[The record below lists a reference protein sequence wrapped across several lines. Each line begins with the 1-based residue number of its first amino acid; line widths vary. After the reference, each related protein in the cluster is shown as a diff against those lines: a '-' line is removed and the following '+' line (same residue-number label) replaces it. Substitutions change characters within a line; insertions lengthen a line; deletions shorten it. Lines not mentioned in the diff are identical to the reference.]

1 MYHLNA
7 GCFEL
12 VRMRSIGV
20 TIAVA
25 ATLALSG
32 PTAFAQK
39 DVPTIVSPWK
49 GEYFSGKQGG
59 LYVKIA
65 TEKFAASAQ
74 TKFLTGNIQI
84 TAYNLLSKRTYI
96 VSHKMARID
105 GYPAEIWKL
114 PSGKYELRSIEM
126 VDTAGVRRRWVTG
139 LKNRKTF
146 IVKRQCLSNLGL
158 WTLRPFGK
166 DKLSVKF
173 EMIPNSY
180 SEMGAK
186 KESSVAVVLDGFS
199 GLVQEQFGGKRVL
212 AGADDDHSGKNEI
225 RAVITYTRQISMF
238 YALNLFRHN
247 YLAQAVSQVLIVYDP
262 NLRRCYTDRLEYN
275 ENLRGDVK
283 FTFLLSKASG
293 TMTKLKNTGGS
304 AADPKLV
311 RCMYLELAQIQFP
324 VKENIVGEV
333 TYTYDIR

>member
-1 MYHLNA
+1 M
-7 GCFEL
+7 
-12 VRMRSIGV
+12 
-20 TIAVA
+20 AVLTA
-25 ATLALSG
+25 HGQEAL
-32 PTAFAQK
+32 AQK
-39 DVPTIVSPWK
+39 NAPMIVSPWK
-49 GEYFSGKQGG
+49 GEYFSGRQGG

-65 TEKFAASAQ
+65 TEKFTASAQ

-84 TAYNLLSKRTYI
+84 TAYNLLSKRTFI
-96 VSHKMARID
+96 ISHKMARID

-114 PSGKYELRSIEM
+114 PAGKYELRSIEM
-126 VDTAGVRRRWVTG
+126 VDTSGVKRRWVTG
-139 LKNRKTF
+139 VKSRKTF

-186 KESSVAVVLDGFS
+186 KDSSVAVVLDGFT
-199 GLVQEQFGGKRVL
+199 GLIQQQFGGKKVL

-247 YLAQAVSQVLIVYDP
+247 YLAQEISQVLVVYDP
-262 NLRRCYTDRLEYN
+262 NLRRCYTDRLDDKEH
-275 ENLRGDVK
+275 LRGDVK
-283 FTFLLSKASG
+283 FTFLLSKTSG
-293 TMTKLKNTGGS
+293 TMTKIKHSGGS

-324 VKENIVGEV
+324 IKENIVGEV
-333 TYTYDIR
+333 TYTYDAR